1 MYIFFVAKMT
11 GLLSEIYIVKRS
23 ARQSSQT
30 RKELRLVGVM
40 ILATWSPKDKDTYS
54 ERLSGIN

>member
-1 MYIFFVAKMT
+1 MYI
-11 GLLSEIYIVKRS
+11 YIFCRKNDRPTIQNIVERS